1 MKDLTIKFLKNSYV
15 IIIIIF
21 VIWMIFFDSNS
32 ILVQN
37 ELNNDINDLNNQ
49 KEYYKNEIERDNIE
63 LNQIKTDS
71 GLEKYAREKLFMKR
85 DNEEIFIIEV
95 PYNEEKIDSYVK
107 IKIRTEN
114 ENNSKNKVK
123 GDTVVFYTG
132 GNITIIVKN
141 MEKCNL
147 IYEWIDKLITKNYNT
162 ILMDTDTEEE

>member
-1 MKDLTIKFLKNSYV
+1 MKDLTIKFLKNSYA

-32 ILVQN
+32 ILVHN

-85 DNEEIFIIEV
+85 DNEEIFIIE
-95 PYNEEKIDSYVK
+95 YDTI
-107 IKIRTEN
+107 
-114 ENNSKNKVK
+114 SK
-123 GDTVVFYTG
+123 
-132 GNITIIVKN
+132 
-141 MEKCNL
+141 
-147 IYEWIDKLITKNYNT
+147 
-162 ILMDTDTEEE
+162 

>member
-32 ILVQN
+32 ILVHN

-85 DNEEIFIIEV
+85 DNEEIFIIE
-95 PYNEEKIDSYVK
+95 Y
-107 IKIRTEN
+107 
-114 ENNSKNKVK
+114 
-123 GDTVVFYTG
+123 DT
-132 GNITIIVKN
+132 IS
-141 MEKCNL
+141 E
-147 IYEWIDKLITKNYNT
+147 
-162 ILMDTDTEEE
+162 

>member
-1 MKDLTIKFLKNSYV
+1 MKNLTLKFLKNSYV

-32 ILVQN
+32 ILVHN

-85 DNEEIFIIEV
+85 DNEEIFIIE
-95 PYNEEKIDSYVK
+95 YDTI
-107 IKIRTEN
+107 
-114 ENNSKNKVK
+114 SK
-123 GDTVVFYTG
+123 
-132 GNITIIVKN
+132 
-141 MEKCNL
+141 
-147 IYEWIDKLITKNYNT
+147 
-162 ILMDTDTEEE
+162 

>member
-1 MKDLTIKFLKNSYV
+1 MKDLTLKFLKNSYV

-32 ILVQN
+32 ILVHN

-85 DNEEIFIIEV
+85 ENEEIFIVEYDTI
-95 PYNEEKIDSYVK
+95 
-107 IKIRTEN
+107 
-114 ENNSKNKVK
+114 SK
-123 GDTVVFYTG
+123 
-132 GNITIIVKN
+132 
-141 MEKCNL
+141 
-147 IYEWIDKLITKNYNT
+147 
-162 ILMDTDTEEE
+162 

>member
-32 ILVQN
+32 ILVHN

-85 DNEEIFIIEV
+85 DNEEIFIIE
-95 PYNEEKIDSYVK
+95 YDTI
-107 IKIRTEN
+107 
-114 ENNSKNKVK
+114 SK
-123 GDTVVFYTG
+123 
-132 GNITIIVKN
+132 
-141 MEKCNL
+141 
-147 IYEWIDKLITKNYNT
+147 
-162 ILMDTDTEEE
+162 